1 MKKFFSKKNIYK
13 IITFSLPLLLFQIKY
28 ASAFSLS
35 FDPNYSDSS
44 LGSMT
49 EKIHLGANDP
59 LSVSYYIISI
69 LLSLLGLA
77 FLILI
82 IYAGFKWMLAR
93 GEEEEIEEAKDTIKH
108 GIIGLAII
116 LLSYSIAYLIYTLIG
131 DATVTSQ
138 PTGDVTQDFLDA
150 YQ

>member
-28 ASAFSLS
+28 AAAFSLS